1 MEDKRSPQISDL
13 RLPELPTETPPTA
26 EEKAAKRH
34 VDHILRRVGYSD
46 EDWCKWLLNFAHAS
60 LDELGEKDR
69 ASLCHEVPVFLYDQM
84 TKQAPRNIFS
94 WRATYWLL
102 EEVSEGEFPQLALPE
117 TDLERIHRWLKYGM
131 AKIEAGDV
139 LDFRFQVEG
148 HLSLTRHLFDGEKL
162 VRRSYLAS
170 YEFKSNLVELDERFA
185 VRVYEMLKSCGQ
197 AISGCVD
204 CRTLFVA
211 DHGRQAYCSE
221 RCSQRVR
228 TRKWRKRNPEKTRAL
243 RRQQYLA
250 DNPEIAK
257 HVRKK
262 AWHES
267 QLKGV

>member
-1 MEDKRSPQISDL
+1 MEDKRSRQISDL
-13 RLPELPTETPPTA
+13 RFPELPTETPPTA
-26 EEKAAKRH
+26 EEKATKRH
-34 VDHILRRVGYSD
+34 VDRILRRVGYSD
-46 EDWCKWLLNFAHAS
+46 EAWCKWLLNFAHAS
-60 LDELGEKDR
+60 FSELGVREKALLSR
-69 ASLCHEVPVFLYDQM
+69 EVPVFLYDQT
-84 TKQAPRNIFS
+84 TKQAPRNIFA

-102 EEVSEGEFPQLALPE
+102 EEVSQGEFPQLALPE
-117 TDLERIHRWLKYGM
+117 TDLGRIHRWLKDGV
-131 AKIEAGDV
+131 AKIEAGDM
-139 LDFRFQVEG
+139 LDFRFPVES

-170 YEFKSNLVELDERFA
+170 YEFESTLFELDERFA
-185 VRVYEMLKSCGQ
+185 VRVYEALKSSGQ

-204 CRTLFVA
+204 CHTLFVA

-228 TRKWRKRNPEKTRAL
+228 TRKWRKRNPEKTRAR

-250 DNPEIAK
+250 DNPEIAT

-267 QLKGV
+267 QFKGV